1 MRDNGKLV
9 RDRIPQIIRATG
21 SKPIIYTASPDEY
34 RTRLRDKLSEEV
46 TEFLAADDAQAPEEL
61 ADVLEV
67 VRALA
72 DALGIDAGQLEK
84 IRAAKASER
93 GGFRHRIVWTG
104 NR

>member
-9 RDRIPQIIRATG
+9 RDHIPKIIRATG
-21 SKPIIYTASPDEY
+21 SEPMTYTASLDEY
-34 RTRLRDKLSEEV
+34 RTRLRDKLTEEV
-46 TEFLAADDAQAPEEL
+46 AEFLAADDAEAPEEL

-72 DALGIDAGQLEK
+72 DALGIDPRQLEK
-84 IRAAKASER
+84 IRAAKESER
-93 GGFRHRIVWTG
+93 GGFHHRIVWTG